1 MKRRNV
7 LALLTATALGASL
20 LSGCGQAVSSSNA
33 QEPQKESVLE
43 TTTTESEAKSET
55 TEKWP
60 TDTLEI
66 ITPDST
72 GTGVDLRA
80 RILAPYLE
88 KELGTTVIVTSKS
101 GGGSTLCSQAL
112 MDAKNDG
119 STMMF
124 THNAFVA
131 TKIWGTVD
139 FDHRD
144 AELISNLFS
153 DDSII
158 ICAGA
163 TSGLKSMED
172 VTTKLEADPESV
184 TTVCDLGS
192 IMYLCASSL
201 GDAMG
206 VKFGRVDAGGVTERI
221 ATVVGGHADTVI
233 LQLASVMSY
242 IESGELVPLAVL
254 GDERLDSLPD
264 VPTLKDLGYDWSW
277 PDALTAAFFPPET
290 DPALVARMDEAL
302 KNVVENPDFI
312 TEVEA
317 AEGVDFTDY
326 QSTEEAKETW
336 EELREVLEAAYV
348 LIQ

>member
-7 LALLTATALGASL
+7 LALLTATALGVSL
-20 LSGCGQAVSSSNA
+20 LSGCGKAESSSST
-33 QEPQKESVLE
+33 QESQPGSAAE
-43 TTTTESEAKSET
+43 TTTAESTAKSEGV
-55 TEKWP
+55 EKWP

-119 STMMF
+119 STMMIM
-124 THNAFVA
+124 HNAFVA

-144 AELISNLFS
+144 AEMVSNLFS
-153 DDSII
+153 DNSMI

-163 TSGLKSMED
+163 SSGLTSMED
-172 VTTKLEADPESV
+172 VTKKLAADPESV

-201 GDAMG
+201 GNAMD
-206 VKFGRVDAGGVTERI
+206 VKFGRVDAGGLTERI

-233 LQLASVMSY
+233 LQVANLISY

-254 GDERLDSLPD
+254 GNERLDSIPD
-264 VPTLKDLGYDWSW
+264 VPTIKELGYDWSW
-277 PDALTAAFFPPET
+277 PDVPTAAFFPPKT

-302 KNVVENPDFI
+302 KNVVENPEFVS
-312 TEVEA
+312 EVEA

-336 EELREVLEAAYV
+336 EKLRGVLEDAYA